1 MNYLNK
7 PQRQPNNSIYN
18 IFLTLILAIL
28 IIWIIYIFVPYSHYN
43 IYIIEPNTKTNIKN
57 SN

>member
-7 PQRQPNNSIYN
+7 PQRQPNNLIYN

-28 IIWIIYIFVPYSHYN
+28 IIWLIYIFVPYSHYN
-43 IYIIEPNTKTNIKN
+43 LYIIEPRQNI
-57 SN
+57 